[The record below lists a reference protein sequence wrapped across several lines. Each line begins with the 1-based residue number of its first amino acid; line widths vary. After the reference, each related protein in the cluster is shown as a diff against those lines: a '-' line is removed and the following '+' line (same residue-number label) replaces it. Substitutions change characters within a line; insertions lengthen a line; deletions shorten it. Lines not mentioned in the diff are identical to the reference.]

1 MVLSL
6 LETYNPLRN
15 SNKKLSHLLDEKAY
29 KLLKTTLVEF
39 YNLDIPL
46 IEIDNTDKQIKEVLQ
61 LQRNEDK
68 TPLTSKKISLPFEF
82 VRREI
87 VENTNINDKNE
98 VYFSSGNETIKYKGK
113 MYFISNKWQGFV
125 LRLLYDKH
133 DKDINV
139 LSSNDIFDAI
149 NEKSVSG
156 DDVPTESKLSRLFRG
171 KAAEAAFKAMIVTE
185 TKGRYRFN
193 LP

>member
-1 MVLSL
+1 MHNPINIPIKPRKFPPLS
-6 LETYNPLRN
+6 E
-15 SNKKLSHLLDEKAY
+15 LLDKKAY
-29 KLLKTTLVEF
+29 ELLSTKMREF

-46 IEIDNTDKQIKEVLQ
+46 IKIDNTDKQIKEVLQ
-61 LQRNEDK
+61 LQRIEDN
-68 TPLTSKKISLPFEF
+68 THLTSNKIPLPFEF

-113 MYFISNKWQGFV
+113 MYFIYNKWQGFV
-125 LRLLYDKH
+125 LQLLYKIY

-139 LSSNDIFDAI
+139 MSSKDIFDAI
-149 NEKSVSG
+149 DEASDTG
-156 DDVPTESKLSRLFRG
+156 DDLPTESKLMHLFRG
-171 KAAEAAFKAMIVTE
+171 VAGEAAFDAMIVTE
-185 TKGRYRFN
+185 AKGRYRFN